1 MSLYIKLGIGS
12 FMILILLITGF
23 AHQKDEAVLPRLE
36 WSGELTLHQLR
47 CTHFMGENAFSQGA
61 DVRRIEKYVMNIV
74 EMGRVGVEVMM
85 LL

>member
-12 FMILILLITGF
+12 FMILMLLITGF
-23 AHQKDEAVLPRLE
+23 VHQKMVGWVHPALVAE
-36 WSGELTLHQLR
+36 S
-47 CTHFMGENAFSQGA
+47 HFMGENALSQGA

-74 EMGRVGVEVMM
+74 DMGRVGVEVMM